1 MDGTA
6 WDIEVLEVPPLK
18 KKGAPAKK
26 AGGKNSSSKPSIKA
40 EDDMIVVDDEKEA
53 TGGTDVDCREEKGP
67 KGLDFGDDPIGCRV
81 RVEVEGGE
89 LFEGT
94 VGKYDK
100 KEKEYLIQLDDGDI
114 TYSPMDETAWDVEVT
129 ALPSGSGKAP
139 AKKRAKAVG
148 GVGTPGRSKSGAG
161 QAKSKKKEKQVK
173 SDDSDDSDF
182 IEEAPRKVTTPKGK
196 KSAAATPKKASGKS
210 KKSDVGAGEAGGGD
224 GAEDHDGSTD
234 FEDDKPIKPKKRA
247 GGGKKKAVKDY
258 LCANGCGFDGDYDE
272 VAKHE
277 EICSYVKDEFE
288 WNSDMDEEEEEEFLN
303 KWEDSVERRTV
314 EKATPPPGLL
324 MPLLPFQLE
333 R

>member
-26 AGGKNSSSKPSIKA
+26 AVGKNSSSKPSIKA
-40 EDDMIVVDDEKEA
+40 EDDMIILDDEKEA
-53 TGGTDVDCREEKGP
+53 EGGEDDGEERGP
-67 KGLDFGDDPIGCRV
+67 KGLDFGDDPVGCRV

-89 LFEGT
+89 MFVGT

-100 KEKEYLIQLDDGDI
+100 KEKEYLIHLDDGDI
-114 TYSPMDETAWDVEVT
+114 TYSPMDETAWDVEVI
-129 ALPSGSGKAP
+129 ALPSSSGKAP
-139 AKKRAKAVG
+139 AKKRAKVGG
-148 GVGTPGRSKSGAG
+148 GVGTPGRSKGGAG
-161 QAKSKKKEKQVK
+161 ETKSKKKEKAM

-196 KSAAATPKKASGKS
+196 KSAAATPKKAIGKS
-210 KKSDVGAGEAGGGD
+210 KKSDAGAGEAAGD
-224 GAEDHDGSTD
+224 GGAGDADGSTD

-303 KWEDSVERRTV
+303 KWEDSVERRIV